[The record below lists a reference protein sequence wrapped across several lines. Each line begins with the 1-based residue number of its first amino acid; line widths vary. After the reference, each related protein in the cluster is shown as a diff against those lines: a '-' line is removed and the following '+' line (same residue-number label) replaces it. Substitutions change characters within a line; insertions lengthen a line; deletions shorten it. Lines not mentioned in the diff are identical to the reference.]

1 MVMQYATLTV
11 KNYSGLHARP
21 ASQLI
26 ELSNKYA
33 SSIIIK
39 HNEIEADTKSI
50 ISLLSA
56 GIKQG
61 TVIELAVEGADE
73 KEAIEAVSNLINNLE
88 G

>member
-1 MVMQYATLTV
+1 MQHSTLTV

-26 ELSNKYA
+26 ELANTFA
-33 SSIIIK
+33 SSVIIK
-39 HNEIEADTKSI
+39 HAEVVADAKSI

-61 TVIELAVEGADE
+61 TVIELEVEGADE
-73 KEAIEAVSNLINNLE
+73 KEAIAAITELINGLE

>member
-1 MVMQYATLTV
+1 MQHVTLTV

-26 ELSNKYA
+26 ELSNKFT
-33 SSIIIK
+33 SSVIIRYD
-39 HNEIEADTKSI
+39 EIEADTKSI

-61 TVIELAVEGADE
+61 TVIELEVEGEDE
-73 KEAIEAVSNLINNLE
+73 KEAIEAVSNLINTLE